1 MADLADET
9 MHRVAVVVFTE
20 VSAVDFT
27 DARFVAET
35 AVRQALISA
44 RAPGRTRGYIGAQL
58 RNALTVMVKWSRV
71 AEINTARDMVTITPA
86 VRAYKE
92 QE

>member
-1 MADLADET
+1 MTDET

-20 VSAVDFT
+20 VSAVDFS
-27 DARFVAET
+27 DARFLAET

-44 RAPGRTRGYIGAQL
+44 QPPARARGYIGARL
-58 RNALTVMVKWSRV
+58 RNAVMVMVKWSRV
-71 AEINTARDMVTITPA
+71 VEINSARDMVTVTPA
-86 VRAYKE
+86 VRAYRE